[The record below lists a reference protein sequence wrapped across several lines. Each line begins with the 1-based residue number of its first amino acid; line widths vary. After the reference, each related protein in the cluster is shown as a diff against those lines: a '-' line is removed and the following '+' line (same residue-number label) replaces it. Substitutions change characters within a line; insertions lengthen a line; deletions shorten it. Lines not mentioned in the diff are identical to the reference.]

1 MSAIVVG
8 IFDTRMGQ
16 IELLQKNL
24 SDYITKNY
32 VNKLIRGSI
41 ISASSLLSVW
51 LFVSLLEYVFNF
63 NSQSRTIL
71 FFTFLAFALSV
82 IFIQIGIPLLQYLKV
97 LKPLSEKD
105 AANTIGKS
113 MLTVDDRLQNTL
125 SLRDQTF
132 KSRSLLA
139 EASLRQR
146 SYTLNK
152 TTFADSISF
161 KGSFRLL
168 RYFFLPTAVFLVLS
182 VAFPNMVLESA
193 SRVINYNQN
202 FTLPAPFSFSI
213 LNDTLQ
219 VAEGSDFTIEVQTE
233 GSQLPSQVFIDTPNG
248 AVRMRKVSN
257 DLFRY
262 DFDRLSSSLS
272 FRLSASGLESEDF
285 LISVLPM
292 PKLVRST
299 ANLLYPDYIDY
310 KDESLLNRSQIQVPI
325 GTTIDWSF
333 ETKSTDELLVF
344 DSETLTE
351 LIQLSPSAGFSQ
363 LINNSKKILIVS
375 RNINGLSDSAKFD
388 VKAITDKFPT
398 IRAAES
404 ADSSD
409 INMKYF
415 SGSIADD
422 YGFTKLVYKVDKV
435 SEEARVNVFQASLK
449 ISPNSTEQSYQFL
462 FDLDSIN
469 LEPQE
474 SIEYYFEVW
483 DNDGYN
489 GSKSSKSRV
498 WIYEIPSEQEIKEQ
512 NSDKANEFK
521 EAMDKQLNKLDK
533 LNKEI
538 EEFKKEI
545 LQKKNTDW
553 QDIEKLK
560 SMLEKQKKAMEK
572 LLNKAQEQRKQN
584 EFNNRFQ
591 EYSPEL
597 LEKQETIQKM
607 FDELFTDEF
616 KKKYD
621 EYNNMLEKLN
631 KDKALGQLDEMKLDN
646 EQLEKELDRTLELFK
661 ELEFEQKLEENI
673 KKAEK
678 LANKQEELKSKTTD
692 KSEDLKKL
700 NEEQK
705 KLSEEMKD
713 LSKEMQKLEEMNNSL
728 EDKKK
733 LPDTDSE
740 QQSAEEKMND
750 ASQEMEKNNR
760 KKSAENQDGAQES
773 LKEMQKKL
781 SAFQEKES
789 QEQAA
794 EDLDDMRQIL
804 ENLIGL
810 SHRQESTMQELKVTS
825 ARDPKFVALAQN
837 QKNIIDDSK
846 VVEDSLLALS
856 KRVPEIGRNIND
868 EISLV
873 KQSMGK
879 ALDNMTNQ
887 QPNQEKRY
895 REITLVNQQLSMTS
909 LNNLA
914 ILFDAMIDQ
923 AQKVQ
928 NSKMKG
934 TGQCKKPGNGNSGK
948 PSLSDMKQMQ
958 KGLNDQIKKL
968 KEAMDKGKSPNGKK
982 PGQMPGSSG
991 GQMSKELARL
1001 AAQQEAIREQLRE
1014 LSNQIESQGGN
1025 PSSSMKTLEKMMEQT
1040 EEDLLY
1046 QDITQK
1052 TLVRQQDILNKL
1064 LESEKA
1070 ERERE
1075 MEQKR
1080 ESKSSQ
1086 TTFDVPTEIWQK
1098 YQKKKL
1104 QELELYKTLP
1114 PNLKPYYRKRV
1125 NRYFGQFTY
1134 N

>member
-1 MSAIVVG
+1 M
-8 IFDTRMGQ
+8 
-16 IELLQKNL
+16 
-24 SDYITKNY
+24 
-32 VNKLIRGSI
+32 
-41 ISASSLLSVW
+41 
-51 LFVSLLEYVFNF
+51 
-63 NSQSRTIL
+63 
-71 FFTFLAFALSV
+71 
-82 IFIQIGIPLLQYLKV
+82 
-97 LKPLSEKD
+97 
-105 AANTIGKS
+105 
-113 MLTVDDRLQNTL
+113 
-125 SLRDQTF
+125 
-132 KSRSLLA
+132 
-139 EASLRQR
+139 
-146 SYTLNK
+146 
-152 TTFADSISF
+152 
-161 KGSFRLL
+161 
-168 RYFFLPTAVFLVLS
+168 
-182 VAFPNMVLESA
+182 
-193 SRVINYNQN
+193 
-202 FTLPAPFSFSI
+202 
-213 LNDTLQ
+213 
-219 VAEGSDFTIEVQTE
+219 
-233 GSQLPSQVFIDTPNG
+233 
-248 AVRMRKVSN
+248 
-257 DLFRY
+257 
-262 DFDRLSSSLS
+262 
-272 FRLSASGLESEDF
+272 
-285 LISVLPM
+285 
-292 PKLVRST
+292 
-299 ANLLYPDYIDY
+299 
-310 KDESLLNRSQIQVPI
+310 PI

-728 EDKKK
+728 EEKKK